1 MRVNKLLVGILTLVI
16 ISGTSSMAFAQTT
29 QTTHSSNAVTG
40 APSSGP
46 IAGAPTGAS
55 DTTASVNYCN
65 GQTCH
70 VDFQDPDGV
79 GSTFAST
86 FGITNF
92 GSCPVGT
99 FGQFTGAWNHPTV
112 GDPVITA
119 TDCAGFTT
127 CWALPSTSVV
137 NEISCSPVGGDFI
150 PIDATAVL
158 IAGAQTNALSI
169 LGASVAIGAVAFGV
183 LAISI
188 KRKQK

>member
-1 MRVNKLLVGILTLVI
+1 
-16 ISGTSSMAFAQTT
+16 MAFA

-55 DTTASVNYCN
+55 DTTASINYCDP
-65 GQTCH
+65 GPVCH

-79 GSTFAST
+79 GSTFAT
-86 FGITNF
+86 NMVGFGSNNGVLLF

-99 FGQFTGAWNHPTV
+99 FGQFTGAWSHPFT
-112 GDPVITA
+112 GDVITA

-127 CWALPSTSVV
+127 CWELPSTSVI
-137 NEISCSPVGGDFI
+137 NEISCSSIGGDFI

-169 LGASVAIGAVAFGV
+169 LGAFVAIGAVAFGV